1 MCTNNNITNQDQS
14 RHEGNLISNIFIDSY
29 RPDFT
34 GNVTKLNIMGLL
46 GCVLPLHLYLFLQ
59 YLRYKTGIFVELI
72 QFEER
77 EFSGS
82 EVRWLVGYFTS
93 SWITNFGHGLV
104 VTVVGPTQL
113 YIAQNVGVEKDTI
126 NLLWTFGFFGFLVGS
141 FASGFLFKR

>member
-1 MCTNNNITNQDQS
+1 MCTNNNITNQHQL
-14 RHEGNLISNIFIDSY
+14 RYEGNLISNIFAVSY
-29 RPDFT
+29 KIGFT
-34 GNVTKLNIMGLL
+34 WSFTKFNITGLMGSALL
-46 GCVLPLHLYLFLQ
+46 LQFLFFQ
-59 YLRYKTGIFVELI
+59 YLRCKNGIFVELI

-82 EVRWLVGYFTS
+82 ELRWLVGYFTS